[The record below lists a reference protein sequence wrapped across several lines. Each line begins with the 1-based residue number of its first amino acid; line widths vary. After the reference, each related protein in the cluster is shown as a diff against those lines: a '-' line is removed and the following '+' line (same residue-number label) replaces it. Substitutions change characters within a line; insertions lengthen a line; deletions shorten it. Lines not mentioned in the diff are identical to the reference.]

1 VNQQRDGTPLAGGRM
16 TSGIV
21 RHGDR
26 VRRPAGPW
34 TPAVHVKYWPID
46 ASGAADSLEFLARE
60 LRWIH
65 RLTPD
70 LARAL

>member
-1 VNQQRDGTPLAGGRM
+1 MDAYGLTDRPSILPALPRSPLA
-16 TSGIV
+16 T
-21 RHGDR
+21 
-26 VRRPAGPW
+26 AE
-34 TPAVHVKYWPID
+34 HVKYWPID

>member
-1 VNQQRDGTPLAGGRM
+1 MTEQQDGVPLAGGRM

-21 RHGDR
+21 RYGDR
-26 VRRPAGPW
+26 IRRPAGRAGRRP
-34 TPAVHVKYWPID
+34 
-46 ASGAADSLEFLARE
+46 GRGGLFLARE

-65 RLTPD
+65 RLSPD